1 MTKPIGVLLTD
12 DHMVVRAGLSQI
24 VQKFDN
30 MTVLGEAENGE
41 EALFLCQKLRPDVV
55 IMDIRMDGMGGVAAV
70 QALSD
75 HHPSV
80 RVIALS
86 SFADHQTVQKVM
98 NAGARGFL
106 LKSIGGQ
113 ALENAIRQ
121 VMDGAIILSPDLDA
135 EPAGTMSLSTGNAD
149 DTPELTGQQRRV
161 LALLSKGFTNPEIA
175 THLGISPTTAR
186 YHVSAILSK
195 LGVSNRAEAA
205 AFAIRNDLVRDEDF

>member
-1 MTKPIGVLLTD
+1 M
-12 DHMVVRAGLSQI
+12 
-24 VQKFDN
+24 
-30 MTVLGEAENGE
+30 
-41 EALFLCQKLRPDVV
+41 
-55 IMDIRMDGMGGVAAV
+55 
-70 QALSD
+70 
-75 HHPSV
+75 
-80 RVIALS
+80 IALS